1 MSRKKSGKNALQK
14 GQKKAT
20 AVNTTII
27 EHLACL
33 EINNLILQPPFHLI
47 SNIIWNDKGI
57 SFDGDIEVY
66 SGHNIKKSNFISKV
80 PVQVKG
86 TTIQKTILLKDKIRH
101 SIKKNDIE
109 VYYKQGQGV
118 LYFVVTINPVTY
130 ARQAYYKILAPL
142 DLKSILSQL
151 NASGKESI
159 TLDFKKLERGQ
170 LEKLCKTFIN
180 EVEKQPKFYIEN
192 SASGAEEFIE
202 YKVNFIDVKKD
213 SFDLFQETAYIYGI
227 TSNEIQ
233 MPLEATKVEEL
244 KIGTIET
251 VILDGEAKE
260 IRYRLTET
268 VNTYRLVIE
277 DTLTFNF
284 DKKNK
289 SCNFYLGRLRTLD
302 SFIKCLQMLD
312 YLNENNKL
320 PLKFIDLEGKL
331 NETEKFHGIKE
342 EIESY
347 KELKNICSQI
357 GLSEHYIFNKEE
369 DLYSIFNAIIDIF
382 RDKKYDSLNING
394 AQLESEEPKVINVEL
409 SKYLKIKL
417 LYVNKKFIS
426 FYSEEA
432 LTSIGGL
439 VPKINITDENKERA
453 KLPENWG
460 DYYYKV
466 SNFVPYKIE
475 EIITDDNYDFEII
488 KLSYNDR
495 FHNIQAEL
503 TINESLKYINFYD
516 KCNDKKYLELALDL
530 NKRYLENFPNS
541 DVAKVNIY
549 LIKLKQKHELSEEEQ
564 CNIIEIQERAESEGD
579 KTLRFACEVLL
590 KGKVKA
596 RNLLNALDDEERET
610 LLEFPIYH
618 FYETIK

>member
-1 MSRKKSGKNALQK
+1 
-14 GQKKAT
+14 
-20 AVNTTII
+20 
-27 EHLACL
+27 
-33 EINNLILQPPFHLI
+33 
-47 SNIIWNDKGI
+47 
-57 SFDGDIEVY
+57 
-66 SGHNIKKSNFISKV
+66 
-80 PVQVKG
+80 
-86 TTIQKTILLKDKIRH
+86 
-101 SIKKNDIE
+101 
-109 VYYKQGQGV
+109 
-118 LYFVVTINPVTY
+118 
-130 ARQAYYKILAPL
+130 
-142 DLKSILSQL
+142 
-151 NASGKESI
+151 
-159 TLDFKKLERGQ
+159 
-170 LEKLCKTFIN
+170 
-180 EVEKQPKFYIEN
+180 
-192 SASGAEEFIE
+192 
-202 YKVNFIDVKKD
+202 
-213 SFDLFQETAYIYGI
+213 
-227 TSNEIQ
+227 
-233 MPLEATKVEEL
+233 
-244 KIGTIET
+244 
-251 VILDGEAKE
+251 
-260 IRYRLTET
+260 
-268 VNTYRLVIE
+268 
-277 DTLTFNF
+277 
-284 DKKNK
+284 
-289 SCNFYLGRLRTLD
+289 
-302 SFIKCLQMLD
+302 MLD